1 MIMRTWKGTSFLWQS
16 KITLDGASHARK
28 NLSNR
33 QVNARNG
40 MNTWQT
46 IRRLNR
52 LFCGRRILSTNAK
65 PPSGDFTMPVLCS
78 LLYVYERLKMHLPSM
93 FRRKM
98 SHNTYYSLQ
107 NSQRHIKLQIWSQQ
121 IQAERRLKDL
131 ALHSKDRERVR
142 KSSGKRGSQIM
153 FESCTS

>member
-33 QVNARNG
+33 QVNARNC

-107 NSQRHIKLQIWSQQ
+107 NSQGHIELHRGVCTHQHCTELHQLCLEFASVPI
-121 IQAERRLKDL
+121 EDEDGMLKDDW
-131 ALHSKDRERVR
+131 K
-142 KSSGKRGSQIM
+142 
-153 FESCTS
+153 T